1 MLGNAGLSRRS
12 LLKGGVLAG
21 GLVTAPG
28 LLAGCSALGFGDTLQ
43 EIRENGFVR
52 AGIAGERPYAYLEG
66 GRLLGAIAAVHQVIF
81 ARLGEIEVQAVQ
93 TPFNELIEGL
103 NAGSFDVAAAGM
115 FITAARCERAAF
127 SEPVYCARS
136 ALLVPRGN
144 PLGLRDYSSLVGR
157 DALLAVLAGGV
168 EEEYA
173 RGAGLADRQLRQV
186 GSPEEGLERLA
197 SGEVAAFTLTSI
209 SLRALLD
216 RARQQGGPPGPVPD
230 ASPAAQA
237 ERVELL
243 APFTPVVG
251 GEEQLGCGGAAF
263 RRTDE
268 ALRQAFNTELRA
280 LRREG
285 RVLELARPYGFTP
298 AEMPEPGIS
307 TEQLCRTG
315 GVTGEELDPLPR

>member
-1 MLGNAGLSRRS
+1 M
-12 LLKGGVLAG
+12 LAG
-21 GLVTAPG
+21 GLVAAPG

-66 GRLLGAIAAVHQVIF
+66 GRLLGAIAAVHQLIF
-81 ARLGEIEVQAVQ
+81 ARLGEIEVRAVQ

-103 NAGSFDVAAAGM
+103 NAGSFDVVAAGM

-127 SEPVYCARS
+127 SEPLYCARS
-136 ALLVPRGN
+136 ALLVAQGN

-157 DALLAVLAGGV
+157 ASMRGRDAVLAVLAGGV

-173 RGAGLADRQLRQV
+173 RGAGLADGQLRQV
-186 GSPEEGLERLA
+186 GSQQEGLELVA

-216 RARQQGGPPGPVPD
+216 RARQQGGHPGPVPS
-230 ASPAAQA
+230 ASPAALA

-251 GEEQLGCGGAAF
+251 GEEQLGCGAAVF

-285 RVLELARPYGFTP
+285 RVLELTRPYGFTP
-298 AEMPEPGIS
+298 AEMPAPGIS
-307 TEQLCRTG
+307 TEQLCHTG